1 MIKKSL
7 IVASLLFAGT
17 SAVAQNEYFMGAGIS
32 GGSLTPKVVETNSE
46 GAVISTT
53 SESDNGGVFS
63 ILGGTIIDNKHK
75 LSIGYST
82 YLTDDTDADVEMN
95 SIDLGYAYFID
106 QDILKI
112 TNKKW
117 KPFVGV
123 GYSMSIYKQNLS
135 SSYNQSEFKLTTKAL
150 LIGIGTDYE
159 IDKNQ
164 FITIGY
170 DISLSTS
177 GNENATLTTGK
188 NTNVEFDKI
197 SRCLVAYHYK
207 F

>member
-17 SAVAQNEYFMGAGIS
+17 SAVAQNEYFMGAGIAS
-32 GGSLTPKVVETNSE
+32 GSWTPELKVVGINNEAFAT
-46 GAVISTT
+46 V
-53 SESDNGGVFS
+53 SESDSGGVFS

-75 LSIGYST
+75 LSIAYST
-82 YLTDDTDADVEMN
+82 YNTDADVDMN

-106 QDILKI
+106 QDSLNI

-123 GYSMSIYKQNLS
+123 GYSINTYEEDI
-135 SSYNQSEFKLTTKAL
+135 SEFSTQSKFTLKTQAL
-150 LIGIGTDYE
+150 MLGVGIDYE

-164 FITIGY
+164 FITMGY
-170 DISLSTS
+170 DFSLSTS
-177 GNENATLTTGK
+177 GTESMRLTDGG
-188 NTNVEFDKI
+188 NTYNVNVEVDKV
-197 SRCLVAYHYK
+197 SRWLLSYHYK